1 MSITLAG
8 TGLFT
13 GVHCTLTLERH
24 DGPLT
29 VQALGEVATL
39 ADFRPGRSP
48 LSSTLALPGGR
59 ELRTVEH
66 LFAAVAGFRAYH
78 GLRLTVEGPEV
89 PLLDGTASLFA
100 EALARLDVPA
110 SAPATRI
117 VRPFAVQV
125 SGSDYRFE
133 PQVAVC
139 IESTLVTD
147 DPRLVGTAIFGGD
160 AHDFRARIAPAR
172 TFAFA
177 RDLEAY
183 AALGIATH
191 LEPEHFVI
199 LGDTILAAGAPF
211 QPDEP
216 ARHKLLD
223 LLGDLVLHGGVPRGR
238 ITVRRPGHART
249 HEALAHALAA
259 GAIGSSGPR
268 GGTS

>member
-29 VQALGEVATL
+29 VQALGGVATL

-48 LSSTLALPGGR
+48 LSSTLALPGGG

-66 LFAAVAGFRAYH
+66 LFAAIAGLQAYH
-78 GLRLTVEGPEV
+78 GVLITVRGPEV
-89 PLLDGTASLFA
+89 PLLDGTAALFA
-100 EALARLDVPA
+100 EALTRLGVPS
-110 SAPATRI
+110 SAPPTRI
-117 VRPFAVQV
+117 VRAFTAHVA
-125 SGSDYRFE
+125 GSDYAFE
-133 PQVAVC
+133 PDPAIVV
-139 IESTLVTD
+139 ESTLVTD
-147 DPRLVGTAIFGGD
+147 DARLVATAMYQGD
-160 AHDFRARIAPAR
+160 PLDFRARIAPAR

-199 LGDTILAAGAPF
+199 VGDTILAAGAPF
-211 QPDEP
+211 HPDEP

-223 LLGDLVLHGGVPRGR
+223 LLGDLVLHGGVPQGR
-238 ITVRRPGHART
+238 ITARRPGHART
-249 HEALAHALAA
+249 HQALTQALAA
-259 GAIGSSGPR
+259 AAITR
-268 GGTS
+268 A

>member
-8 TGLFT
+8 IGLFT

-29 VQALGEVATL
+29 VEALGRAVTL
-39 ADFRPGRSP
+39 GHFRPGRSP
-48 LSSTLALPGGR
+48 LSSTLALDGER

-66 LFAAVAGFRAYH
+66 LLSAVAGLGAYA
-78 GLRLTVEGPEV
+78 GLRITVQGPEV
-89 PLLDGTASLFA
+89 PLLDGTAAPFA
-100 EALARLDVPA
+100 EAIARSGVPV
-110 SAPATRI
+110 SAPPTRI
-117 VRPFAVQV
+117 VRPFAAHVA
-125 SGSDYRFE
+125 GSDYHFE
-133 PQVAVC
+133 PAPAVRV
-139 IESTLVTD
+139 ESTLVTD
-147 DPRLVGTAIFGGD
+147 DPRLVGTVRYDGD
-160 AHDFRARIAPAR
+160 PRDFRARIAPAR

-211 QPDEP
+211 HPDEP

-223 LLGDLVLHGGVPRGR
+223 LLGDLVLHGGVPCGR
-238 ITVRRPGHART
+238 ITAHRPGHART
-249 HEALAHALAA
+249 HEALAQARAA
-259 GAIGSSGPR
+259 AAIAP
-268 GGTS
+268 T

>member
-29 VQALGEVATL
+29 VQALGGVATL

-48 LSSTLALPGGR
+48 LSSTLALPGAG

-66 LFAAVAGFRAYH
+66 LFAAVAGLQAYH
-78 GLRLTVEGPEV
+78 GLRLTVDGPEV
-89 PLLDGTASLFA
+89 PLLDGTAAPFA
-100 EALARLDVPA
+100 EALARLGV
-110 SAPATRI
+110 APCDPPTRV
-117 VRPFAVQV
+117 VRAFTAHVA
-125 SGSDYRFE
+125 GSDYRFE
-133 PQVAVC
+133 PAAAVRV
-139 IESTLVTD
+139 ESTLVTD
-147 DPRLVGTAIFGGD
+147 DARLVGAATYDGD
-160 AHDFRARIAPAR
+160 PQDFRARIAPAR

-199 LGDTILAAGAPF
+199 LGDAILAAGAPF
-211 QPDEP
+211 HPDEP

-249 HEALAHALAA
+249 HEAMRQAVAG